1 MHEFGIASSIFETIK
16 NEAKK
21 QPGARIVAIGLRIGE
36 VSGVEPNS
44 LEFCLH
50 ALVKDTEFD
59 PLDIKFERSPR
70 HHRCPECSNEF
81 DVVDY
86 ETACPDCGELRTH
99 LVSGDEMEILYLE
112 VQDT

>member
-1 MHEFGIASSIFETIK
+1 MHEFGIASSIFETIQS
-16 NEAKK
+16 EAEK
-21 QPGARIVAIGLRIGE
+21 QPGSRIVALGLKIGE
-36 VSGVEPNS
+36 VSGVEPDS

-59 PLDIKFERSPR
+59 PLAIEFEVSPR
-70 HHRCPECSNEF
+70 RHRCPQCNTKF

-86 ETACPDCGELRTH
+86 VVACPECGELRTQ

-112 VQDT
+112 VEDI